1 MTVSLLITQN
11 QHAAPVISATRIP
24 TLYAYMSLWQPKL
37 GDKNTLD
44 LVPLNADLDF
54 KDLKK
59 TKDNL
64 ISVILECCS
73 RTSELLLVM
82 KDFDAISGE

>member
-1 MTVSLLITQN
+1 MPLC
-11 QHAAPVISATRIP
+11 
-24 TLYAYMSLWQPKL
+24 LYGNPSCGGG

-59 TKDNL
+59 MKDNL
-64 ISVILECCS
+64 ISVKLECCS